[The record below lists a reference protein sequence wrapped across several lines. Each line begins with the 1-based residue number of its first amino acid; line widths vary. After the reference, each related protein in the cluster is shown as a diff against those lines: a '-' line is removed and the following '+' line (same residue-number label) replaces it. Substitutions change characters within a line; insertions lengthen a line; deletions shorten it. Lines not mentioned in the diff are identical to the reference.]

1 MSGLLIHLTGGRI
14 ETHFHVF
21 GSLAFLAYYRD
32 WRVLIPATLVIAA
45 DHATRGLYFPQSVF
59 GVLAAS
65 PWRWIEHAGWVVF
78 EDIILIKFC
87 MRGEHQMREIATR
100 QASIE
105 AITRG
110 LNEKIDELARAKET
124 AEAAS
129 RAKSEFLA
137 NMSHEIRTPMN
148 GVLGMT
154 ELALDTDLAPEQRE
168 YLSVAKSS
176 ADSLLNVINDIL
188 DFSKIEAGKLE
199 LDPREFHVR
208 AMIEETVKLLALR
221 AHQKGLELSCEIGDR
236 VPPVV
241 VADGQR
247 IRQVLF
253 NLIGNAVKFTHHG
266 EAVVSVDARAAAN
279 AAVDPASL
287 ELVFQ
292 VRDTGVGVAR
302 AQHQVIFAAFSQ
314 ADGSTTRRYGGT
326 GLGLTI
332 SARLVEMM
340 GGRLWIESEPGKG
353 SIFSFVTR
361 VRVAADVVQGIG
373 DRASLEGV
381 AVLVVDDNDTNR
393 RILADR
399 LASWGMRPVAAG
411 SGAAALA
418 LLARSPGEFLLI
430 ITDLHMPDMD
440 GFELCTAIR
449 QLHHAATIV
458 MLTSGSHAGDVARCR
473 AIGID
478 EYLTKPVRQADLE
491 AAVQRAVALLTAPAP
506 PCQPPRLQAAS
517 APGTARDTL
526 SILVADDSAVNQK
539 VASALLRSVGHRV
552 SVAANGL
559 EVLAALE
566 HEVFDV
572 VLMDVQMPELDGV
585 ETTAAIRAH
594 ERQAGGHQPIIA
606 LTAHALNGAREQY
619 LAAGMDGYLSKP
631 MTKADLLRVISEV
644 LAATSGDDRPSGYAR
659 VPVHQ
664 PDRVSSGTGQLAS

>member
-1 MSGLLIHLTGGRI
+1 MAGGYRGRPLDLATHLVGSTSSVHLHVWVAVILGGTITALPVFLAVVRPCDTLTRHVVATCQMLMSGLLIHLTGGRI

-266 EAVVSVDARAAAN
+266 EVVVSVDARAAAN

-302 AQHQVIFAAFSQ
+302 AQHQLIFAAFSQ

-399 LASWGMRPVAAG
+399 LASGGMRPVAAG

-491 AAVQRAVALLTAPAP
+491 AAVQRAVALLTA
-506 PCQPPRLQAAS
+506 
-517 APGTARDTL
+517 
-526 SILVADDSAVNQK
+526 
-539 VASALLRSVGHRV
+539 
-552 SVAANGL
+552 
-559 EVLAALE
+559 
-566 HEVFDV
+566 
-572 VLMDVQMPELDGV
+572 
-585 ETTAAIRAH
+585 
-594 ERQAGGHQPIIA
+594 
-606 LTAHALNGAREQY
+606 
-619 LAAGMDGYLSKP
+619 
-631 MTKADLLRVISEV
+631 
-644 LAATSGDDRPSGYAR
+644 
-659 VPVHQ
+659 
-664 PDRVSSGTGQLAS
+664 